1 MSSVAYVE
9 IYVFFEEDLMDP
21 KSAVGGP
28 KSISRTGVLTS
39 AYLEKQKKYA
49 SSFVNQIPTLRGL
62 DDLPPANTAVPPV
75 MSWLWFSDFIS
86 SIPWRLKDDDNPA
99 EMFFVSHPVA
109 KSFTEELIHNI

>member
-49 SSFVNQIPTLRGL
+49 SSFINQIPTLRGL

-75 MSWLWFSDFIS
+75 MSWLRFSAFKKS
-86 SIPWRLKDDDNPA
+86 NPWRLKDDDNPA
-99 EMFFVSHPVA
+99 EMFLCKVA